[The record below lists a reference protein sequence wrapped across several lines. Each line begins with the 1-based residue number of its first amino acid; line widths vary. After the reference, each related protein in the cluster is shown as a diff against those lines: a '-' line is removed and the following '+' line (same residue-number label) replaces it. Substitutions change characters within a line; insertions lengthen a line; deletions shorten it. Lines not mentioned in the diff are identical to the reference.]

1 MHDISKDRQL
11 TEILTTLFNGNLDD
25 EKLKQIYEQM
35 REICESKENQ
45 ARLHYSVISKFV
57 NDMYVKHGKNMI
69 LADGYTKID
78 VTIEAL
84 AMLEKFNMDANKNN
98 FEIFLDKITDHLT
111 MENARALTFLDYRK
125 KIEDSEKKIFNLDG
139 RIQKL
144 NSSISKAVKAI
155 TNIKIENLTILSIF
169 TGIVM
174 SGMGM
179 LSLAS
184 NLFSGLSSENFYG
197 LLAIGCFCGALIVLL
212 VYIMIRYI
220 GKIVFSADK
229 GYENK
234 IDWFIIVTTFLLV
247 IFFCFFIHKYKF

>member
-25 EKLKQIYEQM
+25 EKLKQIYGQM
-35 REICESKENQ
+35 REICESKKNQ

-57 NDMYVKHGKNMI
+57 NDMYAKHGDNMI

-84 AMLEKFNMDANKNN
+84 AMLEKFNTDANKNN

-111 MENARALTFLDYRK
+111 MENARALIFLNYKQGIFDL
-125 KIEDSEKKIFNLDG
+125 SETTMG
-139 RIQKL
+139 L
-144 NSSISKAVKAI
+144 NNEILEAKKAI
-155 TNIKIENLTILSIF
+155 TNIKIENITILSIF

-184 NLFSGLSSENFYG
+184 NLFSVLSSENFYG